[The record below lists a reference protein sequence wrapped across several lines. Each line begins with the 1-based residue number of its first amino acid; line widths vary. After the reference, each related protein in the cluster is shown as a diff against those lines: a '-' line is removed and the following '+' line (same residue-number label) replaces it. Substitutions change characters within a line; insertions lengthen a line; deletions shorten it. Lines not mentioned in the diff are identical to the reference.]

1 MMKKRKKPKAIQE
14 VKDVR
19 NQMLISEH
27 VKINFC
33 KEKYSKIKIAE

>member
-1 MMKKRKKPKAIQE
+1 
-14 VKDVR
+14 VR

-33 KEKYSKIKIAE
+33 KEKYSKIKIAEWGKLSK